1 MEHHTDVD
9 LTESSFDEFV
19 SFLFDRNI
27 PPGPGCLLGS
37 GFDKKR
43 ARKWLACMLVLVVSV
58 LPVACGRGGSAR
70 PVQSYVV
77 TVMAQSG
84 AISHA
89 VSAHVTL
96 D

>member
-1 MEHHTDVD
+1 MP
-9 LTESSFDEFV
+9 
-19 SFLFDRNI
+19 RNKD
-27 PPGPGCLLGS
+27 CWLLAGIWIRQEA
-37 GFDKKR
+37 R
-43 ARKWLACMLVLVVSV
+43 AK
-58 LPVACGRGGSAR
+58 VAGGRGGSAK

-89 VSAHVTL
+89 VSVHVTL